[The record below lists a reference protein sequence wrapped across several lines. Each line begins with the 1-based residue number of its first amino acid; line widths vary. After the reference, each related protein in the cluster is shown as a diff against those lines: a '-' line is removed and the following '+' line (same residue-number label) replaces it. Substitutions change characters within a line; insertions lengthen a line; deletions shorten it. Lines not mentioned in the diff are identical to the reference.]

1 MQHKQFLTLGFVA
14 VFLGGCM
21 TTDPYTGQQK
31 VGNTT
36 KGAGIGA
43 VAGAVLGAAVSSK
56 SDRGK
61 GALIGAAVGAGI
73 GGGVGNYF
81 DRQEAA
87 LREELQG
94 SGVQVNRNGD
104 AIDLVMPGNITF
116 ATDSEQIA
124 PSFYNTLNSVVKVLV
139 KYDQTHLDV
148 VGYTDSTG
156 SFEHNQLL
164 SERRANSVASYL
176 LQNGIPSS
184 RVTARG
190 LGERDPI
197 ASNDTADGRAQNRR
211 VTLQIRPMQ

>member
-1 MQHKQFLTLGFVA
+1 
-14 VFLGGCM
+14 M

-124 PSFYNTLNSVVKVLV
+124 PSFYNTLNSVVKVLA